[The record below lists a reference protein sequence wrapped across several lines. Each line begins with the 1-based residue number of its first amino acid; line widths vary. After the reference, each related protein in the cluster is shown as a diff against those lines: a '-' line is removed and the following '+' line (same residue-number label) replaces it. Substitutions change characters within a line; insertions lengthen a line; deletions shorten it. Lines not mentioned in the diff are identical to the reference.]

1 MNNFSIIGV
10 HRKIRFLGFGFLK
23 NQYIGGVAKKGGAW
37 KFCTFKSGLGERGG
51 GALFSE
57 FLDNLLSSNY
67 T

>member
-23 NQYIGGVAKKGGAW
+23 NQYRGGVAKKRGAW
-37 KFCTFKSGLGERGG
+37 KFCTFKSGLGEREG

-57 FLDNLLSSNY
+57 FLDNLLSRNY